1 MIVTTDRERLA
12 SALAFAERAAASRE
26 SMPVLSGVR
35 LTAADGALHVT
46 ATDLEVTASVRLAA
60 DVQAP
65 GDRVV
70 DARLFAALVRR
81 LPGPSVS
88 LRLGEDGSAVHV
100 ESGSARFSLLSTTAE
115 DFPELPKIS
124 EGHRLEISGPVLAEA
139 LSQTAFAAAPSDQ
152 RPVLS
157 GILLELEGQ
166 ALRLV
171 ATDGSR
177 LAYREVGL
185 EAPPKPLGQAGLFAP
200 RVIVPGR
207 AIPEIQRLCDLAGED
222 GKVELVVGQRLVSVQ
237 AAGGAVRLVTRL
249 IEGNFP
255 PYRQVF
261 LEDLPTRVAFDRRGM
276 LEAVQRASVLARRGP
291 AVVVLE
297 MGEEGVVVRARE
309 ADVGH
314 GEDRVS
320 ARLEGP
326 AATAA
331 YQSHFL
337 EEVLKAFGDEEMI
350 IELGDPGR
358 QATIK
363 APGEPGYRYIVMPV
377 RLG

>member
-1 MIVTTDRERLA
+1 MRVTTDRERLA
-12 SALAFAERAAASRE
+12 MALAFAERAAANRE

-35 LTAADGALHVT
+35 LTAAEGELRVT

-60 DVQAP
+60 DVQVP

-81 LPGPSVS
+81 LAGESVS
-88 LRLGEDGSAVHV
+88 LRLGDDGSALHV

-115 DFPELPKIS
+115 DFPELPRIS
-124 EGHRLEISGPVLAEA
+124 EGHRLQMSGSVLGEA

-166 ALRLV
+166 VLRLV

-177 LAYREVGL
+177 LAYREVQL
-185 EAPPKPLGQAGLFAP
+185 ERLPEPVGPAGLFAP

-207 AIPEIQRLCDLAGED
+207 AVSEIQRLCGLAGED
-222 GKVELVVGQRLVSVQ
+222 GTVELLVGQRLVSLE
-237 AAGGAVRLVTRL
+237 AGGGWARLITRL

-261 LEDLPTRVAFDRRGM
+261 LEGLPTRVAFDRRGM
-276 LEAVQRASVLARRGP
+276 LDAVQRASVLSRRGP
-291 AVVVLE
+291 AVVILE

-314 GEDRVS
+314 GEDRVA

-326 AATAA
+326 PATAA

-337 EEVLKAFGDEEMI
+337 EEVLKAFPDEEMV

-358 QATIK
+358 QATIT